1 MNICIAVGICWCF
14 TLDQFPDWT
23 LHCRADSYSSKLLVF
38 YLLLLTTPTPCT
50 HHTPLTA
57 TVCGAHRCPLPP
69 GLVWISAGR
78 VRSTVSCTPDPELTC
93 PPEGLYTGPPVSRW
107 NFLCLGGGAAFSNPS
122 RALSLRE
129 GTERKPGR
137 AVTSTLWRLVFN

>member
-78 VRSTVSCTPDPELTC
+78 VRSTPQTQSWRVPLRSSTP
-93 PPEGLYTGPPVSRW
+93 GSPVSRW
-107 NFLCLGGGAAFSNPS
+107 NFLCLGGGGCLLQPQQSSLSQGRDWKETWESSNQHTL
-122 RALSLRE
+122 AL
-129 GTERKPGR
+129 G
-137 AVTSTLWRLVFN
+137 V